1 MKAKELKVLIVEDD
15 SDTRLKMEII
25 LNRLGVLQVE
35 EAEDGQK
42 ALDKIAE
49 CGEKPFHL
57 LVSDCNMPVMGG
69 LDMLKKVRE
78 TLPNL
83 PCFLVTGQ
91 SDTGTVIE
99 AKKLGISAYV
109 KKPFTVADI
118 KSKLAKVMNVEDMA
132 G

>member
-15 SDTRLKMEII
+15 SDTRLKLKII
-25 LNRLGVLQVE
+25 LNRLGVILVE
-35 EAEDGQK
+35 EASDGKQG
-42 ALDKIAE
+42 LDIIAA
-49 CGEKPFHL
+49 CGDKPFHL
-57 LVSDCNMPVMGG
+57 IVSDWNMPKMGG
-69 LDMLKKVRE
+69 LDMLTKLRE
-78 TLPNL
+78 TQPSL

-91 SDTGTVIE
+91 SDGATVMA

-118 KSKLAKVMNVEDMA
+118 KSKLIKVMNVEDMA